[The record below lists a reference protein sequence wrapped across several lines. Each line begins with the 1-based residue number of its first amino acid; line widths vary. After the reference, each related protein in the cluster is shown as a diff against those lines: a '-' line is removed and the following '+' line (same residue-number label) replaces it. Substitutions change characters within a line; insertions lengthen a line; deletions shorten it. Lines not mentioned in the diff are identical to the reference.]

1 MAIIK
6 IKKLALHILWFG
18 LVWLWGGDYLLHNT
32 KKWQC
37 KQFVPLV
44 FVVRVSRGFKLTVGL
59 DWEIKN

>member
-1 MAIIK
+1 MV
-6 IKKLALHILWFG
+6 WFG
-18 LVWLWGGDYLLHNT
+18 LVVGWGLPFTQY